1 MFFFVKKFLREK
13 NKIIIMKFNERKDFS
28 IMKLVKN
35 IFLSSFI
42 CLILVCAGAYGAT
55 PGGSSGNDNGSS
67 YCPPGKY
74 FDADA
79 DADDKCTNCPVG
91 YACSDGSISPCSITE
106 NKITSE
112 GGASMCGFV
121 VESFFNVDTS
131 TLSYSRACT
140 ETTTTSTTE
149 QSEGENGTGENEGES
164 DTITTEQYILV
175 YPDGAAYGCG
185 DTIGENTHCPDGF
198 EQKTEKIKMDA
209 NTTFVVTYCQQCAQN
224 KISVGGAACQ
234 ACASGYTTIREE
246 QQDQDCQDPLNGLG
260 CKSCVK
266 KAIKMC
272 LEINKNSNCSYSLE
286 WPDGLL
292 IGKVNT
298 SNIRKKSKWYN
309 TIGVLPGCENAVY
322 VGGMVQ
328 CKIK

>member
-1 MFFFVKKFLREK
+1 
-13 NKIIIMKFNERKDFS
+13 MKFNERKDFS

-42 CLILVCAGAYGAT
+42 CLILACAGAYGAT
-55 PGGSSGNDNGSS
+55 PGGSSDDDNGSES
-67 YCPPGKY
+67 CVEDGEYYDASSTSCKSCP
-74 FDADA
+74 A
-79 DADDKCTNCPVG
+79 G
-91 YACSDGSISPCSITE
+91 YACSGGSISPCSITE
-106 NKITSE
+106 NKIQTSE
-112 GGASMCGFV
+112 EGASICGFV
-121 VESFFNVDTS
+121 VWSFFNVDTS

-140 ETTTTSTTE
+140 ETTTTTE

-164 DTITTEQYILV
+164 DTITTERYILV

-209 NTTFVVTYCQQCAQN
+209 NNTFVVTYCQQCAPN

-234 ACASGYTTIREE
+234 ACASGYTTIREA

-266 KAIKMC
+266 KTIKMC
-272 LEINKNSNCSYSLE
+272 LEINKNGNCSNYFE

-298 SNIRKKSKWYN
+298 SNIRKKSKWHH
-309 TIGVLPGCENAVY
+309 TIGVSPGCEDAVY
-322 VGGMVQ
+322 IGGMVQ